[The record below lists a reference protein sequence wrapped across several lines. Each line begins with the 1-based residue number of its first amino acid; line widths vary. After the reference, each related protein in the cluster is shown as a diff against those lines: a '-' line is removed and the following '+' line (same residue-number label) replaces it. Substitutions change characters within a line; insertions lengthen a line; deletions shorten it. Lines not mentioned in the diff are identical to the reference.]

1 MVSIMSFAWLLPLLF
16 ISCYPK
22 FTNTSA
28 CDTLQAGDPEDA
40 CEYLDSHRLANFAR
54 SFSSASM
61 HMFQLPPLLTD
72 KLVIR
77 RLLQGE
83 SQTPKRRA
91 RRVPRVIFSSH
102 FLILTEVM
110 DL

>member
-22 FTNTSA
+22 FTNTYA

-40 CEYLDSHRLANFAR
+40 CEYWIVIALQTLPDH
-54 SFSSASM
+54 FSSASM

-77 RLLQGE
+77 RLLQRE

>member
-22 FTNTSA
+22 FTNTYA

-40 CEYLDSHRLANFAR
+40 CEYWIVIALQTLPDL
-54 SFSSASM
+54 FSSASM

-77 RLLQGE
+77 RLLQK
-83 SQTPKRRA
+83 SHRRQREGQDVYHVSYSPA
-91 RRVPRVIFSSH
+91 TFS
-102 FLILTEVM
+102 F
-110 DL
+110 